1 MSTPITLTI
10 SGMHCGGCVRRVS
23 AGLGGVDG
31 ATDVKVD
38 VGNASFVVD
47 DDDGDDDVNGIVDE
61 AKAAVA
67 ALGFTVDDVK
77 VGAA

>member
-10 SGMHCGGCVRRVS
+10 SGMHCGGCVRRVT
-23 AGLGGVDG
+23 AGLAGVDG

-38 VGNASFVVD
+38 VGSASFVVD
-47 DDDGDDDVNGIVDE
+47 DEDDDTDGIVDE

-77 VGAA
+77 VGAP

>member
-10 SGMHCGGCVRRVS
+10 SGMHCGVGVRRVS
-23 AGLGGVDG
+23 AGLCGVDG

-47 DDDGDDDVNGIVDE
+47 DEDDDTDGIVDE

-77 VGAA
+77 VGAP

>member
-1 MSTPITLTI
+1 
-10 SGMHCGGCVRRVS
+10 MHCGGCVRRVS

-31 ATDVKVD
+31 VDDVKVD
-38 VGNASFVVD
+38 VGHASFVADTD
-47 DDDGDDDVNGIVDE
+47 DADGIVDE

-77 VGAA
+77 VGAS